1 MKTKN
6 IDLDTVIIG
15 AGFAGIGMAI
25 KLKENGHNSFL
36 LLERSNEIGGTLPN
50 STISPLF
57 KTIIFS
63 RQRPLLIIL

>member
-36 LLERSNEIGGTLPN
+36 LLERSNEIGGTWRDNNYPGCACDIPSFLY
-50 STISPLF
+50 SLV
-57 KTIIFS
+57 K
-63 RQRPLLIIL
+63 